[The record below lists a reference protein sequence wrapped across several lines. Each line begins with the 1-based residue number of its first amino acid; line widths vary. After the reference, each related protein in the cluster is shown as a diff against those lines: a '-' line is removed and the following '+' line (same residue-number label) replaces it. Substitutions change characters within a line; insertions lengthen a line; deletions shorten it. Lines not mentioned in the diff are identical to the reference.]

1 VLDGVGSQRHAPAAS
16 PRESYP
22 IPIVQEAGWSLGPVW
37 TRAENL
43 GPAAIRSPGRQA
55 RSDSHVLHY

>member
-1 VLDGVGSQRHAPAAS
+1 MGLVVNATLRPLH
-16 PRESYP
+16 PRETYP
-22 IPIVQEAGWSLGPVW
+22 LPIVQEAGWSLGPLW

-55 RSDSHVLHY
+55 RSESHVLHY